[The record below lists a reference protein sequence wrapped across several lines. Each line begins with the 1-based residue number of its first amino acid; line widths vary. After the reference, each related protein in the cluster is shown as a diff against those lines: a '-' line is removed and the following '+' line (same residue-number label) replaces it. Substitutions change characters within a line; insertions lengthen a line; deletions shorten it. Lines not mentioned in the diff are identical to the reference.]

1 MQRGLQKKLV
11 IAPSQ
16 VHNLISL
23 LSYFYKV
30 VVYKCYVHTALKFRC
45 KKLLEKNLCAKTR
58 LFQVA
63 GWGCFAE
70 EDIEKNDFI
79 SEYCGEV
86 ISHDESERRGKIYD
100 KLKCSYL
107 FGMFDNTYNNCS
119 NVSSFILF
127 VS

>member
-1 MQRGLQKKLV
+1 MLF
-11 IAPSQ
+11 PP
-16 VHNLISL
+16 
-23 LSYFYKV
+23 YFVKICFV
-30 VVYKCYVHTALKFRC
+30 
-45 KKLLEKNLCAKTR
+45 
-58 LFQVA
+58 QVA

-107 FGMFDNTYNNCS
+107 FGRF
-119 NVSSFILF
+119 
-127 VS
+127 

>member
-1 MQRGLQKKLV
+1 MDDPNVATCKNVAMQRGLQKKLV

-16 VHNLISL
+16 VCGLNF
-23 LSYFYKV
+23 LSYFCLKM
-30 VVYKCYVHTALKFRC
+30 VYNYDVSTILNFVGI
-45 KKLLEKNLCAKTR
+45 
-58 LFQVA
+58 FQVA

-107 FGMFDNTYNNCS
+107 FGMF
-119 NVSSFILF
+119 
-127 VS
+127 